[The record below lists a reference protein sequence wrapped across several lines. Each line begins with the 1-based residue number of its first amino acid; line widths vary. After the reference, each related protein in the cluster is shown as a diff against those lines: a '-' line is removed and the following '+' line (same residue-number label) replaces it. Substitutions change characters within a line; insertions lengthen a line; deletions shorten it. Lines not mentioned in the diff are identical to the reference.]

1 MYQGVHIVQGMKRTR
16 YMFKEI
22 SKNSFYRLFYIDSD
36 LQVISFLTGDM
47 RLMHPGVPANPRL
60 QYAPVPS
67 PPVVQG
73 CPRPYRPPS
82 YSSNTSGAGTPTS
95 FDGRNPKIRKQ
106 R

>member
-1 MYQGVHIVQGMKRTR
+1 
-16 YMFKEI
+16 
-22 SKNSFYRLFYIDSD
+22 
-36 LQVISFLTGDM
+36 M
-47 RLMHPGVPANPRL
+47 RLMHPAVPANPRL

-95 FDGRNPKIRKQ
+95 FDGRNQKIRKQ

>member
-1 MYQGVHIVQGMKRTR
+1 
-16 YMFKEI
+16 
-22 SKNSFYRLFYIDSD
+22 
-36 LQVISFLTGDM
+36 
-47 RLMHPGVPANPRL
+47 MHPAVPANPRL
-60 QYAPVPS
+60 PYAPVPS

-95 FDGRNPKIRKQ
+95 FDGRNQKIRKQ